1 MPQTNA
7 EAAAELREL
16 LKERPLTAKSVAA
29 ELGKTDAWISRRLSG
44 DVPMRLDD
52 YVLLKQTIVAVAPRE
67 ALFH

>member
-29 ELGKTDAWISRRLSG
+29 ELGKTDAWICLLYTSRCL
-44 DVPMRLDD
+44 
-52 YVLLKQTIVAVAPRE
+52 
-67 ALFH
+67 